1 MCFQFRFD
9 FSNRKHYLRIQ
20 VQKRAMKYAKTEI
33 TSNDL
38 VSDNPIHQR
47 LLFPYETCKTL
58 LKGKV
63 LELGCGIGR
72 GTASLIEN
80 AEHYTGLDKNETCI
94 AELTERYPQHDF
106 KIVDLPDLSVF
117 EDNTFDFAVTFQVI
131 EHIKND
137 SKFLAEIHRVLKPG
151 GKLILTTCNR
161 KSSLSRNPWHERE
174 YTAVQLR
181 DLMKKYFPELSLQGV
196 HGNEK
201 VTEYMKR
208 NKASVDKAMRFD
220 IFKMQWWLPNWIL
233 RKPYE
238 YMNRRNREKLA
249 DQGDELTRSI
259 LWTDHYL
266 SDSIDDCLDFY
277 YIGTK

>member
-1 MCFQFRFD
+1 
-9 FSNRKHYLRIQ
+9 
-20 VQKRAMKYAKTEI
+20 MKYAKTEI